1 MDLLT
6 PGSSH
11 SLYPRTHSHLKPE
24 THPPWSAYFARM
36 VIFGMSRPSL
46 CESDS
51 HQEMTRLAAT
61 IRSPTPQLRIMPN
74 VIMCNLS
81 LPLSF
86 VQFLFLVNT
95 IKKCKWKHIQKNKF
109 ASVKLDTQVHVC
121 LQFKRRRIRLSV
133 ISRTS
138 FFFLYCLFG
147 TNQHAEHLCVSPC
160 IVQAFRLCVGTR
172 EQSRRHYLPDAWY
185 CLARRSR
192 GQCGMFLGEEEQ
204 KWA

>member
-46 CESDS
+46 CESES

-61 IRSPTPQLRIMPN
+61 IRSPIPQLRIMPN
-74 VIMCNLS
+74 VILCNLS

-138 FFFLYCLFG
+138 FFF
-147 TNQHAEHLCVSPC
+147 C
-160 IVQAFRLCVGTR
+160 IVYLAPINMQSIFVYLLVLFKLFVFVWAQGNNQGDIIYPTPDTVWHVGQ
-172 EQSRRHYLPDAWY
+172 EVNVV
-185 CLARRSR
+185 C
-192 GQCGMFLGEEEQ
+192 F
-204 KWA
+204 

>member
-61 IRSPTPQLRIMPN
+61 IRSPIPQLRIMPN
-74 VIMCNLS
+74 VILCNLS

-138 FFFLYCLFG
+138 FFF
-147 TNQHAEHLCVSPC
+147 C
-160 IVQAFRLCVGTR
+160 IVYLAPINMQSIFVYLLVLFKLFVFVWAQGNNQGDIIYPTPGTVWHVGQ
-172 EQSRRHYLPDAWY
+172 EVNVV
-185 CLARRSR
+185 C
-192 GQCGMFLGEEEQ
+192 F
-204 KWA
+204 